1 MELHHI
7 RAFVTLADE
16 LNITRAAARLHL
28 SQPNLTRK
36 LKSLEAEIAVALFQ
50 RTNRGLVLTQAGL
63 AFLNEART
71 VLSASAKAV
80 EMARRYAQDETERL
94 RVGYLMGLPKVTAV
108 MAGFQRTHPKVALM
122 LFEMTPAEQLRKLE
136 SGQIDL
142 GFIGLPYALR
152 DTALSG
158 HCVARYETVVA
169 LPEASAL
176 ARKKR
181 LRLRDL
187 EDQVLLG
194 VNVAEYPHWDQWSKD
209 LAKKGF
215 KYRQAKDGPTQ
226 LSALLDQVAANLGVS
241 LFPEHSLT
249 REGVVFRHITPPL
262 MTDLYVAWKPANRA
276 PLLPQFLRMVGART
290 VNHTPTS
297 FLKSRKRLNAALSPR
312 SLEAKSQT

>member
-36 LKSLEAEIAVALFQ
+36 LKSLEAEIAVVLFQ
-50 RTNRGLVLTQAGL
+50 RTNRGLTLTPAGR
-63 AFLNEART
+63 AFLDEART

-80 EMARRYAQDETERL
+80 EMARRCARDETEQL

-108 MAGFQRTHPKVALM
+108 MAGFQRMHPQVGLT

-152 DTALSG
+152 DTGLSG

-176 ARKKR
+176 ARRKR
-181 LRLRDL
+181 LRLSDL

-194 VNVAEYPHWDQWSKD
+194 INVTEYPHWDQWSKD
-209 LAKKGF
+209 LARKGF
-215 KYRQAKDGPTQ
+215 KYQQARTGPTQ
-226 LSALLDQVAANLGVS
+226 MSALLDQVAANLGVS
-241 LFPEHSLT
+241 LFPEHSLAH
-249 REGVVFRHITPPL
+249 EGVVFRHVTPPL
-262 MTDLYVAWKPANRA
+262 ITDLYVAWKPANRA
-276 PLLPQFLRMVGART
+276 PLLHQFLRMVGART
-290 VNHTPTS
+290 VKHTSNATRPT
-297 FLKSRKRLNAALSPR
+297 
-312 SLEAKSQT
+312 Q